1 MKTFAELTEKEILAL
16 AISSEDDDARTY
28 MTFANALQDQYPNSA
43 RVFIDMAEEEH
54 EHRRW
59 LTKLYQE
66 KFGDFIPLIRRDD
79 VTGFVK
85 HQPAWLMKHLTLDIV
100 RKRAEVMELE
110 NFRFYK
116 QSAERSKDPEIKK
129 LLLQLAEAE
138 KAHES
143 LASRLTEQHLSPE
156 AKLSEKDA
164 EFGDFIPLIRRD
176 DVTGFVKHQPA
187 WLMKHLTLDIVRKRA
202 EVMELEN
209 FRFYKQSAER
219 SKDPEI
225 KKLLLQLAEA
235 EKAHESLASRLTE
248 QHLSP
253 EAKLSEKDAEHQ
265 LFLLQI
271 VQPGLLGLMDGSV
284 STLAPLFAAAFAT
297 HSTWETFLVGSAAS
311 VGAGISMGFAEALSD
326 DGELTGR
333 GHPWIR
339 GTAAGVMTAIGGLG
353 HTLPYLIPDFW
364 TATVLAVI
372 IVFIELW
379 AISWIRYKYMDTPFL
394 RAAFQIAVGGF
405 IVFLA
410 GIAIGN
416 A

>member
-1 MKTFAELTEKEILAL
+1 MKLVPKKSFSDLTESEILAL

-28 MTFANALQDQYPNSA
+28 MAFAHHLQENYPATA
-43 RVFIDMAEEEH
+43 RIFIEMAEEEH

-59 LTKLYQE
+59 LTRLYQE
-66 KFGDFIPLIRRDD
+66 KFGDFIPLIRRSDIS
-79 VTGFVK
+79 GFIK
-85 HQPAWLMKHLTLDIV
+85 HEPAWLMKHLSLDKI
-100 RKRAEVMELE
+100 RKQVGVMELE
-110 NFRFYK
+110 AYNFY
-116 QSAERSKDPEIKK
+116 QSAAARTNDKDIKA
-129 LLLQLAEAE
+129 LLLKLAEAE
-138 KAHES
+138 KGHEATAEK
-143 LASRLTEQHLSPE
+143 LKEQHLTE
-156 AKLSEKDA
+156 EVVASES
-164 EFGDFIPLIRRD
+164 E
-176 DVTGFVKHQPA
+176 
-187 WLMKHLTLDIVRKRA
+187 
-202 EVMELEN
+202 
-209 FRFYKQSAER
+209 AER
-219 SKDPEI
+219 
-225 KKLLLQLAEA
+225 
-235 EKAHESLASRLTE
+235 
-248 QHLSP
+248 
-253 EAKLSEKDAEHQ
+253 Q

-297 HSTWETFLVGSAAS
+297 HDTWQTFLVGAAAS

-339 GTAAGVMTAIGGLG
+339 GSSAGIMTALGGLG
-353 HTLPYLIPDFW
+353 HTLPYLIPNFW
-364 TATVLAVI
+364 TATLLAVI

-410 GIAIGN
+410 GILIGN